1 MEYLKN
7 PIIIGLIVSGGCY
20 LYLKWSTQKKR
31 EENPKKKVAEPKML
45 YSILLGIVVFLGVS
59 LWLNTEQII
68 KSDNIQIKVPIDI
81 SSNSPIPIIPSFS
94 KQAIP
99 NVFIET
105 A

>member
-31 EENPKKKVAEPKML
+31 EENPREKIDEPKML
-45 YSILLGIVVFLGVS
+45 YPILLGIVVFLGVS
-59 LWLNTEQII
+59 LWYNNPQLL
-68 KSDNIQIKVPIDI
+68 KSDNVQIKVPLDI
-81 SSNSPIPIIPSFS
+81 SSTSPGPIIPSFG
-94 KQAIP
+94 KPAIP

-105 A
+105 V

>member
-31 EENPKKKVAEPKML
+31 DENPDEKIEEPGML
-45 YSILLGIVVFLGVS
+45 YPILLGIITFLGVS
-59 LWLNTEQII
+59 IWMNTNPVI
-68 KSDNIQIKVPIDI
+68 KTDNIQIKVPLDI
-81 SSNSPIPIIPSFS
+81 SSNSPAPIIPTFI
-94 KQAIP
+94 KPTIP
-99 NVFIET
+99 TVFIET